1 MKKLFL
7 MGAVASLG
15 LLASCSS
22 DDDLSTG
29 GKNDLQQIKIGMGVQ
44 ATVGATRGTGT
55 VGNVGAENN
64 KWAGQAINIYMFN
77 KGTLDVAQFDGV
89 DIYNNAAFYAPTAA
103 STGLATAADHSVK
116 YYPTQA
122 AFDFWGYRL
131 DDAIQGTPA
140 VSEDGTMQEVAFTL
154 NGSQDIMVG
163 KATPTEEDLTKCADA
178 EKIYSAYAARR
189 GVQPD
194 IKFKH
199 LLSRLV
205 FSVTGGN
212 QEACDNEH
220 GVKVTAIKVKSK
232 YTGKLIVAYTP
243 DAQVTNEL
251 VPTEDV
257 KDLVLMQRATDD
269 ANGNN
274 NLIALQEKGPE
285 WDEVASQP
293 KKTNIG
299 EAILAVPADNYEL
312 TIELSQKV
320 KIKEAYS
327 EPNPEGGEP
336 INHPAQYDFKNFS
349 YTDVIKLTDD
359 VFKAGYSYNVN
370 ITVYGLSEIKI
381 NTTLTPWEDGG
392 NIDMNPED
400 NGTPGATPT
409 PEETYDY
416 TIVTE
421 GTEGA
426 VATPYATLDALKAA
440 VAAGEAT
447 DGKIY
452 KVGEGEPYTFYKV
465 TKKSSTVT
473 PAPTTYK
480 FADYTYQGTEA
491 VAGNYDTKELLDAA
505 DLLKEENKDKIYRVG
520 TGDPYKYYQIVVNE

>member
-44 ATVGATRGTGT
+44 ATVGTTKGTGT
-55 VGNVGAENN
+55 VGSVGEENN

-77 KGTLDVAQFDGV
+77 KGTLDVAKFDGV
-89 DIYNNAAFYAPTAA
+89 AIYDNAAFNAPTAA

-131 DDAIQGTPA
+131 DDAIQGSPA
-140 VSEDGTMQEVAFTL
+140 VSDDGTKQEVGFTL
-154 NGSQDIMVG
+154 DGSQDIMVG
-163 KATPTEEDLTKCADA
+163 KATPTEDDLTKCANA

-212 QEACDNEH
+212 KAACDNKY
-220 GVKVTAIKVKSK
+220 GVKVTGIKVESK

-243 DAQVTNEL
+243 DAQVDNEL

-257 KDLVLMQRATDD
+257 KDLVLMQREVADV
-269 ANGNN
+269 NKNN
-274 NLIALQEKGPE
+274 DLVALEAKNPE
-285 WDEVASQP
+285 WDADADKA
-293 KKTNIG
+293 KKTSIG
-299 EAILAVPADNYEL
+299 EAILAVPADTYKL
-312 TIELSQKV
+312 TIELSQLV
-320 KIKEAYS
+320 KTQEAYNDGTDH
-327 EPNPEGGEP
+327 EAVEET
-336 INHPAQYDFKNFS
+336 KKFS
-349 YTDVIKLTDD
+349 YTDVIKLADD

-370 ITVYGLSEIKI
+370 ITVFGLSEIKI

-392 NIDMNPED
+392 DIDMNPED
-400 NGTPGATPT
+400 EGTPGVTPATYEF
-409 PEETYDY
+409 EE
-416 TIVTE
+416 VTE
-421 GTEGA
+421 GTEAAEPTVYPTLEALKGA
-426 VATPYATLDALKAA
+426 VTADATT
-440 VAAGEAT
+440 E
-447 DGKIY
+447 GKIY
-452 KVGEGEPYTFYKV
+452 KVGTEPDFKYYKV
-465 TKKSSTVT
+465 TKKTTT
-473 PAPTTYK
+473 PAPTVTYQFEEYTFQEGTDTAETGEYTDLEALK
-480 FADYTYQGTEA
+480 AAVTADATSEGKIYKVGSTEAGYTYYK
-491 VAGNYDTKELLDAA
+491 VTKKTA
-505 DLLKEENKDKIYRVG
+505 
-520 TGDPYKYYQIVVNE
+520 

>member
-1 MKKLFL
+1 

-55 VGNVGAENN
+55 VGDVGEANN

-77 KGTLDVAQFDGV
+77 KGTLDVAQFDGE
-89 DIYNNAAFYAPTAA
+89 DIYNNKEFVAPTAI
-103 STGLATAADHSVK
+103 SSGLATAKDHSVK

-131 DDAIQGTPA
+131 DDAIQGSPA
-140 VSEDGTMQEVAFTL
+140 VSDDGTKQEVGFTL
-154 NGSQDIMVG
+154 DGSQDIMVG
-163 KATPTEEDLTKCADA
+163 KATPTVDDLTKCADA

-212 QEACDNEH
+212 KAACDNKY
-220 GVKVTAIKVKSK
+220 GVKVTGIKVESK

-243 DAQVTNEL
+243 DAQVDNEL

-257 KDLVLMQRATDD
+257 KDLVLMQREAADV
-269 ANGNN
+269 NKNN
-274 NLIALQEKGPE
+274 NLVALEAKNPE
-285 WDEVASQP
+285 WDADADKA
-293 KKTNIG
+293 KKTSIG
-299 EAILAVPADNYEL
+299 EAILAVPADTYKL
-312 TIELSQKV
+312 TIELSQLV
-320 KIKEAYS
+320 KTQEAYNDGTDH
-327 EPNPEGGEP
+327 EAVEET
-336 INHPAQYDFKNFS
+336 KKFS
-349 YTDVIKLTDD
+349 YTDVIKLADD

-370 ITVYGLSEIKI
+370 ITVFGLSEIKI

-400 NGTPGATPT
+400 EGTPGVTPATYELT
-409 PEETYDY
+409 TY
-416 TIVTE
+416 TFQE
-421 GTEGA
+421 GD
-426 VATPYATLDALKAA
+426 V
-440 VAAGEAT
+440 VAAEYADFTELQNAGVAIKANE
-447 DGKIY
+447 GKIY
-452 KVGEGEPYTFYKV
+452 KVGTDPDFTYYKV
-465 TKKSSTVT
+465 TKKTTTPTPTVT
-473 PAPTTYK
+473 YDFEVVTE
-480 FADYTYQGTEA
+480 GTEA
-491 VAGNYDTKELLDAA
+491 AEPVEYATETALREAGVATVDNLG
-505 DLLKEENKDKIYRVG
+505 KIYKVG
-520 TGDPYKYYQIVVNE
+520 STEAGYTYYKVIKKTV

>member
-44 ATVGATRGTGT
+44 TTVGATRGTGS
-55 VGNVGAENN
+55 VGSVGEANN

-77 KGTLDVAQFDGV
+77 KGTLDLAKWDDGIA
-89 DIYNNAAFYAPTAA
+89 IYDDAAFYAPTAA
-103 STGLATAADHSVK
+103 STGLATAVDHSVK
-116 YYPTQA
+116 YYPTQSS
-122 AFDFWGYRL
+122 FDFWGYRL
-131 DDAIQGTPA
+131 DDAIKGKPA
-140 VSEDGTMQEVAFTL
+140 VSEDGTKQEVGFEL

-163 KATPTEEDLTKCADA
+163 KATPDEEDLAKCAD
-178 EKIYSAYAARR
+178 ETKIYSAYAARR
-189 GVQPD
+189 DVQPD
-194 IKFKH
+194 IVFKH

-212 QEACDNEH
+212 KDACNDKY
-220 GVKVTAIKVKSK
+220 GVKVTGITVKSK
-232 YTGKLIVAYTP
+232 YKGKLIVAYTP
-243 DAQVTNEL
+243 DAEVTNEL

-257 KDLVLMQRATDD
+257 TDLELMQRED
-269 ANGNN
+269 ADTQGNN
-274 NLIALQEKGPE
+274 NLIELKAQGPK
-285 WDEVASQP
+285 WDDAEDKP
-293 KKTNIG
+293 IKTNIG
-299 EAILAVPADNYEL
+299 EAILAVPADQYEL
-312 TIELSQKV
+312 TIKLKQLV
-320 KIKEAYS
+320 KTQTDPAAEA
-327 EPNPEGGEP
+327 E
-336 INHPAQYDFKNFS
+336 KTFS
-349 YTDVIKLTDD
+349 YNDVIKLADD
-359 VFKAGYSYNVN
+359 KVFEAGYSYNVN

-381 NTTLTPWEDGG
+381 NTTLTPWVDGG

-400 NGTPGATPT
+400 DGTPNVTPT
-409 PEETYDY
+409 PAETYEY

-452 KVGEGEPYTFYKV
+452 KVGEGEPYTYYQV
-465 TKKSSTVT
+465 TKKSTTVT
-473 PAPTTYK
+473 PAPTVTYK
-480 FADYTYQGTEA
+480 FADYTYQGTEE
-491 VAGNYDTKELLDAA
+491 VAGNYNTKDDLDAA

-520 TGDPYKYYQIVVNE
+520 TGDHYTYYQIVVNE

>member
-44 ATVGATRGTGT
+44 TTVGATKGTGS
-55 VGNVGAENN
+55 VGSVGEANN

-77 KGTLDVAQFDGV
+77 KGTLDLAKWDDGIA
-89 DIYNNAAFYAPTAA
+89 IYDNAKFNAPTAA

-116 YYPTQA
+116 YYPTQSS
-122 AFDFWGYRL
+122 FDFWGYRL
-131 DDAIQGTPA
+131 DDAIQGEPA
-140 VSEDGTMQEVAFTL
+140 VSDDGTKQEIGFEL

-163 KATPTEEDLTKCADA
+163 KATPNEEDLAKCAD
-178 EKIYSAYAARR
+178 ETKIYSAYAARR
-189 GVQPD
+189 DVQPD
-194 IKFKH
+194 IVFKH

-212 QEACDNEH
+212 QDACNDTY
-220 GVKVTAIKVKSK
+220 GVKVTGITVKSK
-232 YTGKLIVAYTP
+232 YKGKLIVAYTP
-243 DAQVTNEL
+243 DAEVTNEL

-257 KDLVLMQRATDD
+257 TDLELMQRDD
-269 ANGNN
+269 ADTQGNN
-274 NLIALQEKGPE
+274 NLIPLVAKGPE
-285 WDEVASQP
+285 WDVDADKA

-299 EAILAVPADNYEL
+299 EAILAVPADQYEL
-312 TIELSQKV
+312 TIKLKQLV
-320 KIKEAYS
+320 KTQTNPAAEA
-327 EPNPEGGEP
+327 E
-336 INHPAQYDFKNFS
+336 KTFS
-349 YTDVIKLTDD
+349 YNDVIKLTDD

-381 NTTLTPWEDGG
+381 NTTLTPWVDGG

-400 NGTPGATPT
+400 DGTPNVTPT
-409 PEETYDY
+409 PAETYEY
-416 TIVTE
+416 EVVTE
-421 GTEGA
+421 GTDAAES
-426 VATPYATLDALKAA
+426 TPYTTLDDLKAA
-440 VAAGEAT
+440 VEAGEAT
-447 DGKIY
+447 EGKIY

-465 TKKSSTVT
+465 TKKTTTVT

-480 FADYTYQGTEA
+480 FAEYSYQGTEE
-491 VAGNYDTKELLDAA
+491 VAGNYDTKELLDDAN
-505 DLLKEENKDKIYRVG
+505 LLNGDNNGKIYKVG
-520 TGDPYKYYQIVVNE
+520 TEDPFTYYQIVVNE

>member
-44 ATVGATRGTGT
+44 ATVGATKGTGS
-55 VGNVGAENN
+55 VGSVGEENN

-89 DIYNNAAFYAPTAA
+89 DIYNNAVFNAPTAA

-116 YYPTQA
+116 YYPTQS

-131 DDAIQGTPA
+131 DDAIQGEPA
-140 VSEDGTMQEVAFTL
+140 VSDDGTKQEVAFEL

-163 KATPTEEDLTKCADA
+163 KANPDEEDLGKCTD
-178 EKIYSAYAARR
+178 ETKIYSAYAARR

-194 IKFKH
+194 IVFKH

-212 QEACDNEH
+212 KDACDDEF
-220 GVKVTAIKVKSK
+220 GVKVTGIKVKSK

-243 DAQVTNEL
+243 DAEVTNEL

-257 KDLVLMQRATDD
+257 KLLELMQRDVADTQ
-269 ANGNN
+269 GNN

-285 WDEVASQP
+285 WDTEADKA

-299 EAILAVPADNYEL
+299 EAILAVPAENYEL
-312 TIELSQKV
+312 TIELKQKV
-320 KIKEAYS
+320 KTQEAYD
-327 EPNPEGGEP
+327 EPTEEGTPSHHDAE
-336 INHPAQYDFKNFS
+336 YDYKNFT
-349 YTDVIKLTDD
+349 YNDVIKLTDD
-359 VFKAGYSYNVN
+359 KVFEAGYSYNVN

-381 NTTLTPWEDGG
+381 NTTLTPWKDGG

-400 NGTPGATPT
+400 DGTPGAT
-409 PEETYDY
+409 YDFVE
-416 TIVTE
+416 VTE
-421 GTEGA
+421 GIEA
-426 VATPYATLDALKAA
+426 AEATTYANLAELKAA
-440 VAAGEAT
+440 VTANAATE
-447 DGKIY
+447 GKIY
-452 KVGEGEPYTFYKV
+452 KVGTEPEFKYYKV
-465 TKKSSTVT
+465 TKKSTTVT

-480 FADYTYQGTEA
+480 FVDYSYTEGISIAGTYE
-491 VAGNYDTKELLDAA
+491 TKELLDNA
-505 DLLKEENKDKIYRVG
+505 DLLKAENNGKIYQVG
-520 TGDPYKYYQIVVNE
+520 TEGSYTYYQIVVNE

>member
-55 VGNVGAENN
+55 VGDVGEANN

-77 KGTLDVAQFDGV
+77 KGTLDVAKFDGV
-89 DIYNNAAFYAPTAA
+89 DIYNNAAFNAPTAA

-131 DDAIQGTPA
+131 DDAIQGSPA
-140 VSEDGTMQEVAFTL
+140 VSEDSTKQEVGFTL

-163 KATPTEEDLTKCADA
+163 KATPTEDDLTKCPDA

-212 QEACDNEH
+212 KDACDDTH
-220 GVKVTAIKVKSK
+220 GVKVTGIKVKSK
-232 YTGKLIVAYTP
+232 YTGKLIVAYTL
-243 DAQVTNEL
+243 DAQVTDQL

-257 KDLVLMQRATDD
+257 KDLVLMQRDADD
-269 ANGNN
+269 TNGNN
-274 NLIALQEKGPE
+274 KLVALEAKNPE
-285 WDEVASQP
+285 WDTDANKA

-299 EAILAVPADNYEL
+299 EAILAVPADTYEL
-312 TIELSQKV
+312 TIELKQLV
-320 KIKEAYS
+320 KTQTDPVAEA
-327 EPNPEGGEP
+327 E
-336 INHPAQYDFKNFS
+336 KTFS
-349 YTDVIKLTDD
+349 YNDVIKLADD
-359 VFKAGYSYNVN
+359 KVFEAGYSYNVN

-400 NGTPGATPT
+400 NGTPGVTPATYEF
-409 PEETYDY
+409 EE
-416 TIVTE
+416 VTE
-421 GTEGA
+421 GTEA
-426 VATPYATLDALKAA
+426 AEATVYATLEDLKNAG
-440 VAAGEAT
+440 VATAENE
-447 DGKIY
+447 GKIY
-452 KVGEGEPYTFYKV
+452 KVGTEPDFKYYKV
-465 TKKSSTVT
+465 TKKTTTPTPTVT
-473 PAPTTYK
+473 YQFEEYTFQEGTDTAETGEYTDLEALKAAVTADATTEGKIYK
-480 FADYTYQGTEA
+480 VGTADPYTYYK
-491 VAGNYDTKELLDAA
+491 VTK
-505 DLLKEENKDKIYRVG
+505 KTV
-520 TGDPYKYYQIVVNE
+520 

>member
-1 MKKLFL
+1 

-44 ATVGATRGTGT
+44 TTVGATRGTGS
-55 VGNVGAENN
+55 VGSVGEANN

-77 KGTLDVAQFDGV
+77 KGTLDLAKWDDGIA
-89 DIYNNAAFYAPTAA
+89 IYDDAAFYAPTAA

-116 YYPTQA
+116 YYPTQSS
-122 AFDFWGYRL
+122 FDFWGYRL
-131 DDAIQGTPA
+131 DDAIKGKPA
-140 VSEDGTMQEVAFTL
+140 VSEDGTKQEVGFTL
-154 NGSQDIMVG
+154 DGSQDIMVG
-163 KATPTEEDLTKCADA
+163 KATPDEEDLAKCAD
-178 EKIYSAYAARR
+178 ETKIYSAYAARR

-194 IKFKH
+194 IVFKH

-212 QEACDNEH
+212 KDACNDTY
-220 GVKVTAIKVKSK
+220 GVKVTGITVKSK
-232 YTGKLIVAYTP
+232 YKGKLIVAYTP
-243 DAQVTNEL
+243 DAEVNNEL

-257 KDLVLMQRATDD
+257 KDLELMQRNDD
-269 ANGNN
+269 DTQGNN
-274 NLIALQEKGPE
+274 NLIPLVAQGPK
-285 WDEVASQP
+285 WDDAEDKAI
-293 KKTNIG
+293 KTNIG
-299 EAILAVPADNYEL
+299 EAILAVPADQYEL

-320 KIKEAYS
+320 KTQEAYNDGT
-327 EPNPEGGEP
+327 EHEAVYE
-336 INHPAQYDFKNFS
+336 DKTFS

-381 NTTLTPWEDGG
+381 NTTLTPWIDGG

-400 NGTPGATPT
+400 DGTPGATPT
-409 PEETYDY
+409 PGETYDY

-426 VATPYATLDALKAA
+426 ELTVYPTLDALKDA
-440 VAAGEAT
+440 VKAGTAT
-447 DGKIY
+447 EGNIY
-452 KVGEGEPYTFYKV
+452 KVGTDPDFKYYMV
-465 TKKSSTVT
+465 TKKSTTVT

-480 FADYTYQGTEA
+480 FADYTYQGTEE

-505 DLLKEENKDKIYRVG
+505 DLLKVENLNNIYKVG
-520 TGDPYKYYQIVVNE
+520 TGEPFSYFKVVVDE

>member
-77 KGTLDVAQFDGV
+77 KGTLDLAKWDDGIA
-89 DIYNNAAFYAPTAA
+89 IYDNAKFNAPTAA

-116 YYPTQA
+116 YYPTQSS
-122 AFDFWGYRL
+122 FDFWGYRL
-131 DDAIQGTPA
+131 DDAIQGEPA
-140 VSEDGTMQEVAFTL
+140 VSEDGTKQEVGFEL

-163 KATPTEEDLTKCADA
+163 KATPDEEDLAKCAD
-178 EKIYSAYAARR
+178 ETKIYSAYAARR
-189 GVQPD
+189 DVQPD
-194 IKFKH
+194 IVFKH

-212 QEACDNEH
+212 QDACNDTY
-220 GVKVTAIKVKSK
+220 GVKVTGITVKSK

-243 DAQVTNEL
+243 DAEVTNEL

-257 KDLVLMQRATDD
+257 TDLELMQRDD
-269 ANGNN
+269 ADIQGNN
-274 NLIALQEKGPE
+274 PLIELKAQGPK
-285 WDEVASQP
+285 WDDAEDKAI
-293 KKTNIG
+293 KTNIG
-299 EAILAVPADNYEL
+299 EAILAVPADQYEL
-312 TIELSQKV
+312 TIKLKQLV
-320 KIKEAYS
+320 KTQTDPAAEA
-327 EPNPEGGEP
+327 E
-336 INHPAQYDFKNFS
+336 KTFS
-349 YTDVIKLTDD
+349 YNDVIKLADD
-359 VFKAGYSYNVN
+359 KVFEAGYSYNVN

-381 NTTLTPWEDGG
+381 NTTLTPWVDGG

-400 NGTPGATPT
+400 DGTPNVTPT
-409 PEETYDY
+409 PAETYEY

-421 GTEGA
+421 GTEEA
-426 VATPYATLDALKAA
+426 EETPFATLKALKAA
-440 VAAGEAT
+440 VEAGTAT
-447 DGKIY
+447 EGKIY
-452 KVGEGEPYTFYKV
+452 KVGESAPYTFYKV
-465 TKKSSTVT
+465 TKKTTTVT
-473 PAPTTYK
+473 PAPTVTYK
-480 FADYTYQGTEA
+480 FADYTYQGTEE
-491 VAGNYDTKELLDAA
+491 VAGNYNTKDLLDAA

-520 TGDPYKYYQIVVNE
+520 TGDPYTYYQIVVNE

>member
-1 MKKLFL
+1 

-77 KGTLDVAQFDGV
+77 KGTLEVAQFDGV
-89 DIYNNAAFYAPTAA
+89 DIYNNAAFYAPTAD

-116 YYPTQA
+116 YYPTQS

-131 DDAIQGTPA
+131 DDAIQGEPA
-140 VSEDGTMQEVAFTL
+140 VSGDSTMQEVGFTL
-154 NGSQDIMVG
+154 DGSQDIMVG
-163 KATPTEEDLTKCADA
+163 KATPTEDDLTKCADSA
-178 EKIYSAYAARR
+178 KIYSAYAARR

-205 FSVTGGN
+205 FSITGGN
-212 QEACDNEH
+212 KDACDDES

-243 DAQVTNEL
+243 DAEVTNEL

-269 ANGNN
+269 TYGNN
-274 NLIALQEKGPE
+274 KLIALKAKNPK
-285 WDEVASQP
+285 WDTEANKA

-320 KIKEAYS
+320 KTQEAY
-327 EPNPEGGEP
+327 NDGED
-336 INHPAQYDFKNFS
+336 HPARYETRTFS
-349 YTDVIKLTDD
+349 YNDVIKLADD
-359 VFKAGYSYNVN
+359 KVFEAGYSYNVN

-381 NTTLTPWEDGG
+381 NTTLTPWIDGG

-400 NGTPGATPT
+400 DGTPGATPT
-409 PEETYDY
+409 PGETYDY

-426 VATPYATLDALKAA
+426 ESTVYANLDELKAA
-440 VAAGEAT
+440 VKAGTAT
-447 DGKIY
+447 EGKIY

-480 FADYTYQGTEA
+480 FADYTYQGTEE

-505 DLLKEENKDKIYRVG
+505 DLLKEENKDKIYKVG
-520 TGDPYKYYQIVVNE
+520 TEDPYTYYQIVVNE

>member
-1 MKKLFL
+1 

-29 GKNDLQQIKIGMGVQ
+29 DKNDLQQIKIGMGVQ

-55 VGNVGAENN
+55 VGSVGAENN

-89 DIYNNAAFYAPTAA
+89 DIYNNADFYAPTAA
-103 STGLATAADHSVK
+103 STGLATAKDHSVK

-131 DDAIQGTPA
+131 DDAIQGSPA
-140 VSEDGTMQEVAFTL
+140 VSEDGTKQEVGFTL
-154 NGSQDIMVG
+154 DGSQDIMVG
-163 KATPTEEDLTKCADA
+163 KATPTEDDLTKCADA

-212 QEACDNEH
+212 KDACDDTH
-220 GVKVTAIKVKSK
+220 GVKVTGIKVKSK

-243 DAQVTNEL
+243 DAQVTDQL

-257 KDLVLMQRATDD
+257 KDLVLMQRDAAD
-269 ANGNN
+269 ANNN
-274 NLIALQEKGPE
+274 NELVALQPKNPE
-285 WDEVASQP
+285 WDTDADKA

-299 EAILAVPADNYEL
+299 EAILAVPADTYDL
-312 TIELSQKV
+312 TIELSQLV
-320 KIKEAYS
+320 KTQEAYNDGTDHAAV
-327 EPNPEGGEP
+327 EETR
-336 INHPAQYDFKNFS
+336 KFS
-349 YTDVIKLTDD
+349 YNDVIKLTDD

-370 ITVYGLSEIKI
+370 ITVFGLSEIKI

-400 NGTPGATPT
+400 NGTPGVTPA
-409 PEETYDY
+409 TYDFEE
-416 TIVTE
+416 VTE
-421 GTEGA
+421 GTDAAE
-426 VATPYATLDALKAA
+426 ATVYETLEDLKAA
-440 VAAGEAT
+440 VKADAT
-447 DGKIY
+447 TEGKIY
-452 KVGEGEPYTFYKV
+452 KVGTEPDFKYYKV
-465 TKKSSTVT
+465 TKKTTT
-473 PAPTTYK
+473 PAPTVTYDFEVVTEGTDAAEATVYETLEDLK
-480 FADYTYQGTEA
+480 AAVKADATTEGKIYKVGTADPYTYYK
-491 VAGNYDTKELLDAA
+491 VTKKTA
-505 DLLKEENKDKIYRVG
+505 
-520 TGDPYKYYQIVVNE
+520 

>member
-55 VGNVGAENN
+55 VGSVGAENN

-89 DIYNNAAFYAPTAA
+89 DIYNNADFYAPTAVSSGVA
-103 STGLATAADHSVK
+103 KAKDNSVK

-131 DDAIQGTPA
+131 DNAIQGTPA
-140 VSEDGTMQEVAFTL
+140 VSEDGTKQEVGFTL
-154 NGSQDIMVG
+154 DGSQDIMVG
-163 KATPTEEDLTKCADA
+163 KADPTEEDLTKCADA

-212 QEACDNEH
+212 EDACDNEH

-251 VPTEDV
+251 VPTDDV
-257 KDLVLMQRATDD
+257 TDLVLKERATDD
-269 ANGNN
+269 INGNN
-274 NLIALQEKGPE
+274 DLVALQPKNPE
-285 WDEVASQP
+285 WDVDANKA

-299 EAILAVPADNYEL
+299 EAILAVPADTYDL

-320 KIKEAYS
+320 KI
-327 EPNPEGGEP
+327 
-336 INHPAQYDFKNFS
+336 YDDGSTTQEDTKKFS
-349 YTDVIKLTDD
+349 YNDVIKLTDD

-370 ITVYGLSEIKI
+370 ITVFGLSEIKI

-400 NGTPGATPT
+400 NGTPGVTPATYEFT
-409 PEETYDY
+409 TYTY
-416 TIVTE
+416 QE
-421 GTEGA
+421 G
-426 VATPYATLDALKAA
+426 DI
-440 VAAGEAT
+440 VAAEYADFTELQNAGVAIEANE
-447 DGKIY
+447 GKIY
-452 KVGEGEPYTFYKV
+452 KVGTDPDVTYYKV
-465 TKKSSTVT
+465 TKKTTT
-473 PAPTTYK
+473 PAPTVTYQFDEYTFREGTDTAETGEYTDLEALK
-480 FADYTYQGTEA
+480 AAVTANETTEGKIYKVGSTEAGYTYYK
-491 VAGNYDTKELLDAA
+491 VTK
-505 DLLKEENKDKIYRVG
+505 KTV
-520 TGDPYKYYQIVVNE
+520 